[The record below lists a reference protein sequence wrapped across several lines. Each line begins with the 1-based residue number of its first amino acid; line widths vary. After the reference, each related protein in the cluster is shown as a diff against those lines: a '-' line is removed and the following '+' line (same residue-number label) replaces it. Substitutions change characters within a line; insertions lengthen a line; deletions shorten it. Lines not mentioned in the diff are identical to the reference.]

1 MQDIHKIVYE
11 KLANDVFP
19 GLTMYVRDVNLSPA
33 CFSKYEK
40 GMIILERS
48 FTDASK
54 RVMGMVTT
62 HRYAILSNHMADF
75 SLFVPDNRQGLCV
88 AKNDSHFQ
96 VLDVYSYQGKTQIL
110 LLHLP
115 DDERWELF
123 ENVHFSIIDQLIETS
138 RQRFQ
143 IKAFSEP
150 IPELCEPEWIER
162 CSAPLGMDEAGNL
175 FPLKTSSAPTPQT
188 RYVNPLDVHPGIG
201 ANQKQIEAL
210 EEAKDYFRPKRGM
223 ANDFTFPASLLSEL
237 DDSSRKQIE
246 LAVIRS
252 CNDGDSRFFD
262 ALENVKTFNPMDE
275 IDPSHLSEHDDDYS
289 RRSRLLKAIFLNSHD
304 IHILLILLKMAASNS
319 LAFWHLAS
327 AIQKTDWES
336 IDTSSELY
344 QLFLRAL
351 KTFTCVKRVIIRRN
365 YIYDEICKSNL
376 KQELS
381 TPFLSLRDLS
391 FFTQPD
397 PWISCKDGDPLAFYK
412 ALEKREHYLQT
423 KDLTYIKS
431 MVGDAL
437 RYSEVYDVINYMRL
451 CKELDNSQF
460 DQLCSSAR

>member
-1 MQDIHKIVYE
+1 MQDTDRNVYE

-19 GLTMYVRDVNLSPA
+19 GLTMYVRDVNLSPV
-33 CFSKYEK
+33 CFSRYEK
-40 GMIILERS
+40 DMIILERG

-62 HRYAILSNHMADF
+62 HRYAILSNHMVDF

-88 AKNDSHFQ
+88 AKNGAHFQ

-123 ENVHFSIIDQLIETS
+123 ENVHFSMIDQLIETS

-150 IPELCEPEWIER
+150 IPELCEPEWLER

-175 FPLKTSSAPTPQT
+175 FPLKAASAPKPQT
-188 RYVNPLDVHPGIG
+188 RYVNPLDVQPGIG
-201 ANQKQIEAL
+201 ANQKQIKAL
-210 EEAKDYFRPKRGM
+210 EEAKDYFRPKRGL
-223 ANDFTFPASLLSEL
+223 ANDFIFPASLLSEL
-237 DDSSRKQIE
+237 DDLSRKHIE
-246 LAVIRS
+246 FAVIQS
-252 CNDGDSRFFD
+252 CNKGDSRFFD

-275 IDPSHLSEHDDDYS
+275 IEPSQIAKHDDNYS
-289 RRSRLLKAIFLNSHD
+289 RRGRLLEAIFLNTHD
-304 IHILLILLKMAASNS
+304 IHILLILLKMAPSNS
-319 LAFWHLAS
+319 LAFYHLAS
-327 AIQKTDWES
+327 AIKKTDWES

-351 KTFTCVKRVIIRRN
+351 MTFTCVKRVIIRRSF
-365 YIYDEICKSNL
+365 IYDEICKSNL
-376 KQELS
+376 QQELS

-397 PWISCKDGDPLAFYK
+397 PWTSREDGDPLAFYK
-412 ALEKREHYLQT
+412 ALEKRELYLQT
-423 KDLTYIKS
+423 KDLMYIKS
-431 MVGDAL
+431 MMGEAL
-437 RYSEVYDVINYMRL
+437 RYPEVYDVVTYMRQS
-451 CKELDNSQF
+451 KELDNSQF
-460 DQLCSSAR
+460 DQLCGSAG